1 MKQITLGQTTEKV
14 SQIALGCMGMGGSW
28 DKSPLTDDIKKN
40 AILTVATALENG
52 INFFD
57 HADIY
62 TYGKS
67 EEAFAS
73 IWESNLVQREDI
85 FIQSKCGIRLK
96 GDLSEHSA
104 PHYDFS
110 YEHIMNSVD
119 GILNRLKVEYLDSLL
134 LHRPDALVEPEEVAK
149 AFNELHQSGKVKYF
163 GVSNHNPYQIEL
175 LKKYIDQPLMI
186 NQMELSLAQSNLI
199 DEGMN
204 VNSLTNP
211 IEHRSH
217 GTLEYARLNG
227 MTIQAWSP
235 IAAGKLTGDG
245 VEASHRPLTQLLANL
260 SSEYAVSQEAIMIA
274 WLLRHPAKIQPV
286 VGTKNPARIDSI
298 CKANQI
304 TLTREQWYQL
314 YNAMPGRG
322 LL

>member
-1 MKQITLGQTTEKV
+1 MKKIRLGITNQQV
-14 SQIALGCMGMGGSW
+14 SQIALGCMGMGGTW
-28 DKSPLTDDIKKN
+28 DKAPLTEEVKKS
-40 AILTVATALENG
+40 AILTVEAALENG

-73 IWESNLVQREDI
+73 IWETGLVKRDEI

-96 GDLSEHSA
+96 GDLSPHSA

-110 YEHIMNSVD
+110 YNHIMTSVD
-119 GILNRLKVEYLDSLL
+119 GILKRLNVDYLDSLL

-149 AFNELHQSGKVKYF
+149 AFSELYQSGKVKYF

-175 LKKYIDQPLMI
+175 LKKYIEQPIVI

-204 VNSLTNP
+204 VNALDNP
-211 IEHRSH
+211 IDHRSN
-217 GTLEYARLNG
+217 GTLEYARLND
-227 MTIQAWSP
+227 MTVQAWSP
-235 IAAGKLTGDG
+235 IAAGKLTNDN
-245 VEASHRPLTQLLANL
+245 VNPDYQPVSHLISELAQG
-260 SSEYAVSQEAIMIA
+260 YDVSKEAILIA
-274 WLLRHPAKIQPV
+274 WLLRHPAGIQPV
-286 VGTKNPARIDSI
+286 VGTKNPTRIKAI
-298 CKANQI
+298 CEAIKI

-314 YNAMPGRG
+314 YNAFPGRT